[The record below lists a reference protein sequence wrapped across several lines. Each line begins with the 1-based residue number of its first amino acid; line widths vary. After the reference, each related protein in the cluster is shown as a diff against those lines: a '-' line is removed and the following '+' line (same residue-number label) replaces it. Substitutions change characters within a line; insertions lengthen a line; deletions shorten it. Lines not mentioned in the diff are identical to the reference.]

1 MSACRYTHA
10 IVSRIPLSLRTRG
23 EIDLEEAK
31 RQHETYVSLLRDL
44 GLDVIELP
52 PDENIPE
59 CTYVED
65 TAVVC
70 NGIALIT
77 RPGAPHRLK
86 EVESIRTV
94 FKKELDIPIIEI
106 ADTNAK
112 LDGGDV
118 LFTGKEFFVGLSE
131 WTNEAG
137 AKAVAAA
144 FPEYPCVPIKVTEH
158 RHLKYYVSMGG
169 PDLLFVSS
177 SRESQEI
184 LRRIEREATF
194 TYQTLT
200 LSEEHAA
207 NVLYINGTLVHRSLT
222 EIPVSHQIIVEK
234 IDIPR
239 QSLEMSELGKFSSG
253 LTSCCLL
260 LRRSKYIRNL

>member
-1 MSACRYTHA
+1 MKLTLGNPLFR
-10 IVSRIPLSLRTRG
+10 RIPKNYLQK
-23 EIDLEEAK
+23 IDPQLLN
-31 RQHETYVSLLRDL
+31 SLLRDL

-86 EVESIRTV
+86 EVNNYLLKDYHRNNFRIDECPVGRVHSYCV
-94 FKKELDIPIIEI
+94 KKELDIPIIEI

-137 AKAVAAA
+137 AKAVAG
-144 FPEYPCVPIKVTEH
+144 
-158 RHLKYYVSMGG
+158 M
-169 PDLLFVSS
+169 
-177 SRESQEI
+177 
-184 LRRIEREATF
+184 
-194 TYQTLT
+194 
-200 LSEEHAA
+200 
-207 NVLYINGTLVHRSLT
+207 LV
-222 EIPVSHQIIVEK
+222 
-234 IDIPR
+234 
-239 QSLEMSELGKFSSG
+239 
-253 LTSCCLL
+253 
-260 LRRSKYIRNL
+260 